1 MTDEMLSLRI
11 ILGSAR
17 ANRFADIIAAW
28 VAKRLAFMPHVA
40 VEVLDPRELKLPL
53 GHDPDAASVTALR
66 DSLDRADAFIVV
78 TPEYNR
84 SYTGELKTL
93 IDSAYAE
100 WNAKPVGFVSY
111 GGVSGGL
118 RAVEHLRTVFAET
131 HAATMRDVVSFSNP
145 WNLVDEAGN
154 LVAGPEAD
162 AAFQTMMGRLEWW
175 ANTLKHGREASPY
188 RMSA

>member
-1 MTDEMLSLRI
+1 MTKTTLSLRI

-17 ANRFADIIAAW
+17 TNRFADIVAAW
-28 VAKRLAFMPHVA
+28 VTERLASMPHIA
-40 VEVLDPRELKLPL
+40 VEILDPRELKLPL
-53 GHDPDAASVTALR
+53 GHDPSADSVKALR
-66 DSLDRADAFIVV
+66 ESLDSADAFIVV

-111 GGVSGGL
+111 GGISGGL

-145 WNLVDEAGN
+145 WTLVD
-154 LVAGPEAD
+154 AD
-162 AAFQTMMGRLEWW
+162 GKLAAEDDSEAAFQTMMGRLEWW
-175 ANTLKHGREASPY
+175 ANALKHGRQASPY
-188 RMSA
+188 RKSA

>member
-1 MTDEMLSLRI
+1 MTEKALSLRI

-17 ANRFADIIAAW
+17 TNCFADIVASW
-28 VAKRLAFMPHVA
+28 VAARLSSMSHIA
-40 VEVLDPRELKLPL
+40 VEILDPRELKLPL
-53 GHDPDAASVTALR
+53 GHDPSAASVKALR
-66 DSLDRADAFIVV
+66 ASLDRADAFIVV

-100 WNAKPVGFVSY
+100 WNAKPIGFVSY
-111 GGVSGGL
+111 GGISGGL

-145 WNLVDEAGN
+145 WNLVDAEGKLAAGQD
-154 LVAGPEAD
+154 AD
-162 AAFQTMMGRLEWW
+162 AAFQTLMGQLEWW
-175 ANTLKHGREASPY
+175 AEALKHGRQTSPY
-188 RMSA
+188 KRSA

>member
-1 MTDEMLSLRI
+1 MTDKTLSLRI

-17 ANRFADIIAAW
+17 ANRFADIVAAW
-28 VAKRLAFMPHVA
+28 VTERLASMPHIA

-53 GHDPDAASVTALR
+53 GHDPEAASVKALR
-66 DSLDRADAFIVV
+66 ESLDRADAFIIV

-100 WNAKPVGFVSY
+100 WNAKPVGFISY
-111 GGVSGGL
+111 GGISGGL
-118 RAVEHLRTVFAET
+118 SAVEHLRTVFAET

-145 WNLVDEAGN
+145 WTMVDAGGK
-154 LVAGPEAD
+154 LAAGKDSET
-162 AAFQTMMGRLEWW
+162 AFQTMMGRLEWW
-175 ANTLKHGREASPY
+175 ANALKLGRAAVPY
-188 RMSA
+188 RKSA